1 MNGSWHPRMP
11 PGNILRG
18 MFHLAIGDA
27 SGLREFG
34 NTTAAFSASIA
45 PLLAFPLV
53 GSMLFGIQGHWL
65 LATSM
70 LLSRICGVLAQPVIV
85 QATARRTRNEATW
98 LVTSTTLNW
107 SIWLIF
113 PLILIGMIV
122 STGFTSLGASGALAI
137 TLTVVIIVFYMLWLQ
152 WFILRAGLKIRS
164 WVALLVLLILN
175 VTIASLYAIPYAFHP
190 ELLALTLTPS
200 AG

>member
-1 MNGSWHPRMP
+1 MNGNRHPRMP

-18 MFHLAIGDA
+18 MFRLAIGDA

-53 GSMLFGIQGHWL
+53 GSALFGVQGHWL
-65 LATSM
+65 LAASM

-85 QATARRTRNEATW
+85 QATARRTRSEATW

-113 PLILIGMIV
+113 PLILVGMLV
-122 STGFTSLGASGALAI
+122 SNAFTSLGTSGPVAI
-137 TLTVVIIVFYMLWLQ
+137 VLTAVMIMLYMLWLQ
-152 WFILRAGLKIRS
+152 WFILRVGLKIGG

-175 VTIASLYAIPYAFHP
+175 ISVASLYFIPYAFHP
-190 ELLALTLTPS
+190 ELLRLTLNPS